1 MAVIEQTQEVSMNAK
16 KRKAKMQLMIELK
29 GEARMLADVFSENQ
43 KRFLRVGLAL
53 GKDLEPAGPLA
64 GPRG

>member
-1 MAVIEQTQEVSMNAK
+1 MNAK

-53 GKDLEPAGPLA
+53 GKDLEPPGPLA